1 MKRQVIFL
9 LALAVLCFIQLA
21 GNSSS
26 IHAQTTTKAPDREW
40 DGTYQFIMKT
50 KMQVVFT
57 TDIID
62 FIEKNRKD
70 DQDVIINYSEFVDI
84 YIVSRKKI
92 NSSDFKPFSEAYVF
106 SN

>member
-1 MKRQVIFL
+1 MKRHLIALVVVAILYGVQL
-9 LALAVLCFIQLA
+9 SENTLALV
-21 GNSSS
+21 
-26 IHAQTTTKAPDREW
+26 AQTIKPAPNREW

-84 YIVSRKKI
+84 YILSRKKI
-92 NSSDFKPFSEAYVF
+92 NSSDFKPFTEAYVF